1 MDEKEL
7 WERFCAGGKVEDY
20 LRYRSCVN
28 AVNKTELEQS
38 DKDNRTGAC
47 DTRTEYR

>member
-7 WERFCAGGKVEDY
+7 WERFWANGRVEDY
-20 LRYRSCVN
+20 LRYRNCTN

-38 DKDNRTGAC
+38 DKDKCTGTG